1 MLGQLLPPAAGAYP
15 AKEHCLMM
23 TADNANRIVSVLEKA
38 LTGLGRDLR
47 EVNPW
52 GEDVCRRLIAFSR
65 GGKMLRGRL
74 VVESYL
80 LSGGDPGPRGEGE
93 AARAAAALELIHAAF
108 LIHDDIMDQDSSR
121 RGAPALFAQ
130 YQQLGREQGLRAPG
144 HFGHSMG
151 ICAGDVALFLA
162 FRILS
167 SLKTAADIRRRLLS
181 LFSRE
186 TSRVAVAQMQDVYH
200 GARPDMVAEEEI
212 FSLYLHKT
220 ARYTFS
226 LPLMAGSVLAG
237 RPAEVTAAL
246 EKIGETLGIIFQIK
260 DDELGLFGSE
270 ARIGK
275 PAGSDV
281 REGKK
286 TLYHYILWQRADAG
300 QKKML
305 SGVLGKQELAASE
318 LAAVRR
324 LVDKLGVRKEVGDRV
339 AALAAETQKRI
350 RSAAS
355 LPAPFRTMLLE
366 FLDYNL
372 GRGK

>member
-1 MLGQLLPPAAGAYP
+1 M
-15 AKEHCLMM
+15 KS
-23 TADNANRIVSVLEKA
+23 ADSTNRIISA
-38 LTGLGRDLR
+38 LKEILDHLGRELA

-80 LSGGDPGPRGEGE
+80 LSGGDPGKEGE
-93 AARAAAALELIHAAF
+93 AVKAAAALELIHAAF
-108 LIHDDIMDQDSSR
+108 LIHDDIMDRDSSR

-130 YQQLGREQGLRAPG
+130 YQQLGRKRGLRAPG

-167 SLKTAADIRRRLLS
+167 SLQTAADIRQRLLA
-181 LFSRE
+181 LFTRE

-200 GARPDMVAEEEI
+200 GARPDMVSEEEI

-226 LPLMAGSVLAG
+226 LPLMAGSVLAD
-237 RPAEVTAAL
+237 RPQTLTEGL
-246 EKIGETLGIIFQIK
+246 EKIGESLGIIFQIK
-260 DDELGLFGSE
+260 DDELGLFGTE
-270 ARIGK
+270 EKIGK

-286 TLYHYILWQRADAG
+286 TLYYHYLWQRADNG
-300 QKKML
+300 RKKML
-305 SGVLGKQELAASE
+305 AGILGRQEIAASE

-324 LVDKLGVRKEVGDRV
+324 LVEELGVRREVAARV
-339 AALAAETQKRI
+339 EALAAETRERI
-350 RSAAS
+350 HTCSA
-355 LPAPFRTMLLE
+355 LPAPFRVMLLK

-372 GRGK
+372 GRGS